1 MEDPVNQLANYKLQL
16 GQVEA
21 ALTGDPENAE
31 LLSLKKDLDEIIG
44 ITEELIDDTK
54 KKVNLLTKA
63 TQAQSGIWSNKYCYG
78 CRALF
83 IRLSNLAT

>member
-1 MEDPVNQLANYKLQL
+1 MNQLANYKLQL

-54 KKVNLLTKA
+54 KKVNFKRKSFEGSA
-63 TQAQSGIWSNKYCYG
+63 RKIS
-78 CRALF
+78 RV
-83 IRLSNLAT
+83 LAIL